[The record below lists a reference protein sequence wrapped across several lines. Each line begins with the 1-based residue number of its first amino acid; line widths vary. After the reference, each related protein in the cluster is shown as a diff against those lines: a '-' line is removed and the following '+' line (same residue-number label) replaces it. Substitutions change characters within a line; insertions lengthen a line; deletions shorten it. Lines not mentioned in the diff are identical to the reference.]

1 MEHGGLGP
9 LLGGRA
15 VEAGLE
21 GGGCELLPVVGPGVR
36 LGRGGG
42 ALVNTETAPLGH
54 GRGRGGLRG
63 GEGVWLTNEG
73 SRGSENIFFYFE
85 FDLNYYA
92 KRACQLLCKNEEIL
106 TCEYRFVSGTP
117 QPNPLMS
124 ARQ

>member
-9 LLGGRA
+9 ILGGRA
-15 VEAGLE
+15 VEARLE
-21 GGGCELLPVVGPGVR
+21 GGGCELLPVVGPGVH

-42 ALVNTETAPLGH
+42 ALVNAETAPLGQ

-73 SRGSENIFFYFE
+73 SRGSGNNISDFE
-85 FDLNYYA
+85 CDLNYA
-92 KRACQLLCKNEEIL
+92 KRACQLLCKNEEIW

-117 QPNPLMS
+117 HPNPLMS